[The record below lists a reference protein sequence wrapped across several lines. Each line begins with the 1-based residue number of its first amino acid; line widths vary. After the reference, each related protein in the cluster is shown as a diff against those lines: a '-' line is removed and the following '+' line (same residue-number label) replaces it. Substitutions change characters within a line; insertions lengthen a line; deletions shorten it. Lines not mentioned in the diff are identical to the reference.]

1 LLLVAPDHL
10 AQVAISN
17 ETLLDLNNLSLEEVT
32 DRLCTVE
39 QWLRKANQVT
49 DDHGYLLTKE
59 EWKQ

>member
-49 DDHGYLLTKE
+49 DDHGYHLTKE